1 MAAGWTAELPVELK
15 SVCCSANSSFPPA
28 AVHGTRRSATW
39 VAAVVWTCRT
49 ACRGHPVP
57 LAPTS
62 TAYHPHARSAV
73 DVNQLTELVVVGAGG
88 RLHQR
93 HIFVDDCMLPVMPL
107 LCFAVGADEGSLIM
121 DQLVSRPINLWTSNT
136 SGVAVWRGSCL
147 QGGSRHSSPLNCQ
160 RWEWQ
165 PEGAHAG
172 LQCAMAPLDKAAGPL
187 RENAGAVRCLVHRHL
202 ALHRRRLAAQGEA
215 CRQAMQRCATEGPPS
230 PGGWAFGRPCS
241 CTALLPGHAGQQAR
255 EDLLPPAALLPGTAA
270 CCELV
275 TLPAYPP
282 CLRAVCLL
290 GHVEDKLGAGGRAH
304 NPH

>member
-15 SVCCSANSSFPPA
+15 SACCSANSSFPPA

-121 DQLVSRPINLWTSNT
+121 DQLVSHQSVDIEHFWR
-136 SGVAVWRGSCL
+136 SGVAWIMPAGR
-147 QGGSRHSSPLNCQ
+147 
-160 RWEWQ
+160 Q
-165 PEGAHAG
+165 PAQFPAQLPTVGV
-172 LQCAMAPLDKAAGPL
+172 AA
-187 RENAGAVRCLVHRHL
+187 
-202 ALHRRRLAAQGEA
+202 
-215 CRQAMQRCATEGPPS
+215 
-230 PGGWAFGRPCS
+230 
-241 CTALLPGHAGQQAR
+241 
-255 EDLLPPAALLPGTAA
+255 
-270 CCELV
+270 
-275 TLPAYPP
+275 
-282 CLRAVCLL
+282 
-290 GHVEDKLGAGGRAH
+290 
-304 NPH
+304 